1 MTRSPLRLLT
11 VVSLV
16 LVVAGF
22 ASGVLADA
30 KPVLRLHA
38 YSVDLNT
45 PRARTNGL
53 EIAIE
58 RWSTPEE
65 AARLRAI
72 LAEKGPDALLDALRS
87 MKPRAGYIRPDTG
100 IGWDIGFAQQV
111 VAADGSRRI
120 IFGTDRPISFW
131 EAVNRPRSAD
141 YQFTLGEARLKAD
154 GTGEG
159 KLVPA
164 AKITFNSETN
174 TLQIENYQ
182 IEPVRLV
189 DVRVE
194 K

>member
-22 ASGVLADA
+22 ASGVLADG

-38 YSVDLNT
+38 YSVDLNA

-58 RWSTPEE
+58 HWSTPEE

-100 IGWDIGFAQQV
+100 IGWDITPLWIGGLVIF
-111 VAADGSRRI
+111 VAGIALLWRR
-120 IFGTDRPISFW
+120 
-131 EAVNRPRSAD
+131 RSEFKV
-141 YQFTLGEARLKAD
+141 Y
-154 GTGEG
+154 
-159 KLVPA
+159 
-164 AKITFNSETN
+164 
-174 TLQIENYQ
+174 
-182 IEPVRLV
+182 
-189 DVRVE
+189 
-194 K
+194 